1 MLKANITAVHGYVP
15 DYILTNEEL
24 ATMVDTSDEWISTRT
39 GIKER
44 RIAKD
49 MQASDM
55 GVQAVQGLIDKTGID
70 PETIDLLIC
79 ATVTADMVFPDTAN
93 TILDKLGI
101 KRAYGYDV
109 NAACSG
115 FLYSIF
121 AGAQYI
127 ESGRYKRVIVLGM
140 DKMSSIIDYS
150 DRATCVIFGDGAGAV
165 LLESSEENFGVMDAH
180 LLSDG
185 SGRKFLHMKAGGSNK
200 PATVDTVMAKEHYV
214 WQDGKSVFKA
224 AVIGMSSAIKEV
236 LDRNDLTKDDIDW
249 LIPHQANKRII
260 SAVAGDLDFPMEKV
274 IVNIERYGNTT
285 SATIPLCL
293 HDFQDQFKKGDKII
307 LTAFGGGFTWGAVYI
322 KWNP

>member
-1 MLKANITAVHGYVP
+1 MLKANITAVQGYVP
-15 DYILTNEEL
+15 DYVLTNEEL
-24 ATMVDTSDEWISTRT
+24 STMVDTSDEWISTRT

-44 RIAKD
+44 RIAKN
-49 MQASDM
+49 MEASDM
-55 GVQAVQGLIDKTGID
+55 GVMALKGLIEKTGID
-70 PETIDLLIC
+70 PESIDLLIC

-93 TILDKLGI
+93 IILDKAGI
-101 KRAYGYDV
+101 KNAYGYDV

-115 FLYSIF
+115 FLYSVF
-121 AGAQYI
+121 TGSQYI
-127 ESGRYKRVIVLGM
+127 ESGRYKKVVVIGL
-140 DKMSSIIDYS
+140 DKMSAIIDYS

-165 LLESSEENFGVMDAH
+165 LLEPNDEGYGVMDAN

-185 SGRKFLHMKAGGSNK
+185 SGRKYLHMKAGGSNK

-224 AVIGMSSAIKEV
+224 AVVGMSSSIQELLK
-236 LDRNDLTKDDIDW
+236 RNNLTKEDIDW

-260 SAVAGDLDFPMEKV
+260 SAVANDLDFPMEKV

-293 HDFQDQFKKGDKII
+293 HDFGHQFKKGDKII

-322 KWNP
+322 RWNA